1 MTQKVADKSLAPG
14 DHGTTY
20 GGNPFVGAAVSTVFD
35 LFEKQKILDNVH
47 EVAPYLEEK
56 LDALVA
62 KYDFLT
68 ARRGMGLMQGL
79 VCKLPVGQ
87 VSARALEQG
96 LIIITA
102 GADVIRMVPP
112 LVIEK
117 ADVDEMMKRLRAA
130 AAE

>member
-79 VCKLPVGQ
+79 VFDRPV
-87 VSARALEQG
+87 APLINAALEKS
-96 LIIITA
+96 LILINAGTNII
-102 GADVIRMVPP
+102 RFVPP
-112 LVIEK
+112 LVITTRTW
-117 ADVDEMMKRLRAA
+117 MK
-130 AAE
+130 